1 MLWAFTHGRRTLLT
15 VRQALPADTTMVA
28 QALRA
33 AAIGRRPP
41 AAVAATTMA
50 ALPAAVAATTMA
62 APPAA
67 VAATTMAALPAAV
80 AVTAMAAC
88 PLPAAV
94 AVAPTG
100 RLLLPAADT
109 TRLAALP
116 AAGSK
121 E

>member
-1 MLWAFTHGRRTLLT
+1 MLWAFTHGRRMLLT

-33 AAIGRRPP
+33 AAIGRR
-41 AAVAATTMA
+41 
-50 ALPAAVAATTMA
+50 LPAA
-62 APPAA
+62 AA
-67 VAATTMAALPAAV
+67 VISITACLPQAAAV
-80 AVTAMAAC
+80 AVINITACPLPAAAAVIAMVAC

-94 AVAPTG
+94 AAAPTG

>member
-1 MLWAFTHGRRTLLT
+1 MLLT

-33 AAIGRRPP
+33 AATGRQ
-41 AAVAATTMA
+41 
-50 ALPAAVAATTMA
+50 LPAAA
-62 APPAA
+62 
-67 VAATTMAALPAAV
+67 
-80 AVTAMAAC
+80 AVTATVAC
-88 PLPAAV
+88 PLPAA
-94 AVAPTG
+94 AVAAALTG

-109 TRLAALP
+109 ILLAALP